1 MSTSKRQNLLISLA
15 GLVLFLLISEC
26 SGPGDIT
33 PPVAKAIPK
42 ADTVFGDLRID
53 NYFWL
58 RQKSNPEVI
67 QYLEAENEYTEA
79 MTKHTK
85 RFQEH
90 LFQELK
96 ARIKETDLSV
106 PEKIEGFYYYTR
118 TEEGRDYS
126 LYCRKRASLEAEE
139 EVLLDQNALAEGK
152 DYCEIGAFRVSPD
165 HRLLAYSLDTTGAEI
180 YTVYVKDL
188 QTGELLEDR
197 ISGAYED
204 LEWANDNEV
213 LFYSTLD
220 QALRP
225 YQLYKH
231 SLGTDQSEDV
241 LLYHEKDEMFY
252 LELSKTR
259 SMAYLLIDLES
270 KTTSE
275 VRYLNADN
283 TEESLQVVHPRQ
295 HGMEYDVD
303 HRGEKF
309 YIVTNDG
316 ARNFRLMTAP
326 VTDPSKGNW
335 REIVPHRESVKIDKV
350 DLFENHLVVYE
361 REGGLKQIRITNLS
375 AGDVH
380 HVDFPEPVYT
390 VWPERNPDFHTATLR
405 FTYTSLVTPKSVFD
419 YDMDARTR
427 ELKKQEEVLGG
438 YDPSLYQ
445 SERVFAPASDGTMVP
460 ISLVY
465 RKGTV
470 KDGTN
475 PLYLVGYGSY
485 GLSEEPKFS
494 SHRLSLLDRG
504 FIYAKAH
511 IRGGEEMGRAWYEDG
526 KLLQKTNT
534 FTDFIA
540 CAEHL
545 IAHKYTSRDGLVI
558 AGSSAGGLLMGAVVN
573 MRPDLF
579 RVVIADVPFVDVI
592 NTMLDPTIPL
602 TVTEYEEWGNPNEKE
617 YYHYMKAY
625 SPYDNVSAKEYPHML
640 VTAGLNDP
648 RVQYWEPA
656 KWTAKL
662 RVTKTDDNLLLLKTN
677 MGAGHFGQSGRYD
690 YLKEVAFEYAFILDM
705 MGIEE

>member
-275 VRYLNADN
+275 VRYLNSDN

-511 IRGGEEMGRAWYEDG
+511 IRGGGEMGRAWYEDG

-534 FTDFIA
+534 FTEVHLQRWSGHRRKQRRRTA
-540 CAEHL
+540 HGSGGQYAARSVSCGHRRCAFRGCHQ
-545 IAHKYTSRDGLVI
+545 HH
-558 AGSSAGGLLMGAVVN
+558 AGSHHT
-573 MRPDLF
+573 
-579 RVVIADVPFVDVI
+579 VDGDGV
-592 NTMLDPTIPL
+592 
-602 TVTEYEEWGNPNEKE
+602 
-617 YYHYMKAY
+617 
-625 SPYDNVSAKEYPHML
+625 
-640 VTAGLNDP
+640 
-648 RVQYWEPA
+648 
-656 KWTAKL
+656 
-662 RVTKTDDNLLLLKTN
+662 
-677 MGAGHFGQSGRYD
+677 
-690 YLKEVAFEYAFILDM
+690 
-705 MGIEE
+705 